1 MRSALLNELLDHKII
16 AILRGI
22 EDSYAMATGQA
33 IVDGGIKFME
43 ITMNTDG
50 ATHMIHQWRTTF
62 DGVAYVGAG
71 TVIDVDHAK
80 RAITAGAQFLI
91 SPNLDIEVVQYA
103 QQHNVPI
110 WPGVMTPTEIIQ
122 AMKAGV
128 EAIKL
133 FPMASL
139 GVNYLNEIRGPIKDV
154 PIIATGGVNYD
165 NFRQYFEAGA
175 NAVGMGTK
183 LVNLENA
190 KLGKFHEITKQVQ
203 SYTTL
208 AATL

>member
-1 MRSALLNELLDHKII
+1 MRSVLLNELLDHKII

-22 EDSYAMATGQA
+22 EDSYANSTGQA
-33 IVDGGIKFME
+33 IVDGGVKFME
-43 ITMNTDG
+43 ITMNTEG
-50 ATHMIHQWRTTF
+50 ATHMIHKWRTMF
-62 DGVAYVGAG
+62 DGIAYVGAG
-71 TVIDVDHAK
+71 TIIDVEHAK
-80 RAITAGAQFLI
+80 RAVTAGAQFLI
-91 SPNLDIEVVQYA
+91 SPNLDLEVVQYA
-103 QQHNVPI
+103 QQHNIPI

-139 GVNYLNEIRGPIKDV
+139 GVNYLSEIRGPIKDV

-165 NFRQYFEAGA
+165 NFREYFESGA

-190 KLGKFHEITKQVQ
+190 KLGKFDDITKQVQ
-203 SYTTL
+203 SFTSL

>member
-1 MRSALLNELLDHKII
+1 MRSELLNELLDHKII

-22 EDSYAMATGQA
+22 EDSYAMSTGQA
-33 IVDGGIKFME
+33 IVDGGVKFME
-43 ITMNTDG
+43 ITMNTEG
-50 ATHMIHQWRTTF
+50 ATQMIHQWRTMF

-80 RAITAGAQFLI
+80 RAVAAGAQFLI
-91 SPNLDIEVVQYA
+91 SPNLDLEVVQYA
-103 QQHNVPI
+103 QQHNIPI

-139 GVNYLNEIRGPIKDV
+139 GLNYLSEIRGPINDV
-154 PIIATGGVNYD
+154 PIIATGGVNYN

-190 KLGKFHEITKQVQ
+190 KLGKFDDITKQVQ
-203 SYTTL
+203 SFSSL

>member
-1 MRSALLNELLDHKII
+1 MSSALLNELLEHKII

-22 EDSYAMATGQA
+22 EDSYAISTGQA
-33 IVDGGIKFME
+33 IVDGGVRFME
-43 ITMNTDG
+43 ITMNTAG
-50 ATHMIHQWRTTF
+50 ATTMIEKWRTTF
-62 DGVAYVGAG
+62 DGIAYVGAG

-91 SPNLDIEVVQYA
+91 SPNLDIEVIQYA
-103 QQHNVPI
+103 QQHNIPI

-128 EAIKL
+128 DAIKL

-139 GVNYLNEIRGPIKDV
+139 GINYLSEIRGPIKDV

-183 LVNLENA
+183 LVNLEHA
-190 KLGKFHEITKQVQ
+190 KLGKFDEITKQVQ
-203 SYTTL
+203 AYTSL
-208 AATL
+208 AASI

>member
-1 MRSALLNELLDHKII
+1 MRSELLNELLDHKII

-22 EDSYAMATGQA
+22 EDSYAMSTGQA
-33 IVDGGIKFME
+33 IVDGGVKFME
-43 ITMNTDG
+43 ITMNTEG
-50 ATHMIHQWRTTF
+50 ATQMIHQWRTMF

-80 RAITAGAQFLI
+80 RAVAAGAQFLI
-91 SPNLDIEVVQYA
+91 SPNLDLEVVQYA
-103 QQHNVPI
+103 QQHNIPI

-139 GVNYLNEIRGPIKDV
+139 GLNYLSEIRGPINDV
-154 PIIATGGVNYD
+154 PIIATGGVNYN

-190 KLGKFHEITKQVQ
+190 KLGKFDDITKQVK
-203 SYTTL
+203 SFSSL

>member
-22 EDSYAMATGQA
+22 EDSYAISTGQA
-33 IVDGGIKFME
+33 IVDGGVKFME
-43 ITMNTDG
+43 ITMNTEG
-50 ATHMIHQWRTTF
+50 ATTRIEQWRTTF
-62 DGVAYVGAG
+62 DGIAYVGAG
-71 TVIDVDHAK
+71 TVIDIDHAK
-80 RAITAGAQFLI
+80 RAISAGAQFLI
-91 SPNLDIEVVQYA
+91 SPNLDIEVIQYA
-103 QQHNVPI
+103 QQQRIPI

-128 EAIKL
+128 DAIKL

-139 GVNYLNEIRGPIKDV
+139 GVNYLSEIRGPINGV

-190 KLGKFHEITKQVQ
+190 KLGKFDEITKQVQ
-203 SYTTL
+203 AYTAL
-208 AATL
+208 AASI